1 MSNMNEGDPLNEL
14 VGEGKKYKTVEDLA
28 RSRLEADQHIGKL
41 EVENAALR
49 QAVLTEV
56 DPAEMLRKVQAAK
69 GSGNAVPNQS
79 NQSPVA
85 PLSEERVLELLSA
98 REENQKRQQNKAV
111 YDNALAKAFGE
122 KTAEV
127 LANRLGELGMDKDSL
142 EALAVKNPTAALR
155 ILGVNS
161 GGSAGS
167 GSLTG
172 SVTTEAYLSEKLNG
186 EVKNFAYFNK
196 LRQDLKERFYEPE
209 VQREMWQ
216 ARQKLGEKFWIS

>member
-1 MSNMNEGDPLNEL
+1 
-14 VGEGKKYKTVEDLA
+14 
-28 RSRLEADQHIGKL
+28 
-41 EVENAALR
+41 
-49 QAVLTEV
+49 
-56 DPAEMLRKVQAAK
+56 
-69 GSGNAVPNQS
+69 
-79 NQSPVA
+79 
-85 PLSEERVLELLSA
+85 
-98 REENQKRQQNKAV
+98 
-111 YDNALAKAFGE
+111 
-122 KTAEV
+122 
-127 LANRLGELGMDKDSL
+127 MDKDSL

-209 VQREMWQ
+209 IQREMWQ